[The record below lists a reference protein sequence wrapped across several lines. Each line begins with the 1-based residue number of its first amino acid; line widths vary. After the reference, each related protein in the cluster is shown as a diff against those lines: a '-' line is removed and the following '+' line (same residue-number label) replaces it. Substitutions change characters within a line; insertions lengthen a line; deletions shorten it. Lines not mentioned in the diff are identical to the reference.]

1 MVVFKNV
8 RISLLNV
15 KTWKKS
21 FGETQDRKTSTTGNH
36 NSSKMCVH
44 ETDRVYVFY
53 PANFSTI
60 NCGKNNVYGAL
71 KRPRLFASNHSWCIQ

>member
-21 FGETQDRKTSTTGNH
+21 FGETPDRKTSTVP
-36 NSSKMCVH
+36 KC
-44 ETDRVYVFY
+44 VYVRQTEY
-53 PANFSTI
+53 MCSTLPTL
-60 NCGKNNVYGAL
+60 A
-71 KRPRLFASNHSWCIQ
+71 Q